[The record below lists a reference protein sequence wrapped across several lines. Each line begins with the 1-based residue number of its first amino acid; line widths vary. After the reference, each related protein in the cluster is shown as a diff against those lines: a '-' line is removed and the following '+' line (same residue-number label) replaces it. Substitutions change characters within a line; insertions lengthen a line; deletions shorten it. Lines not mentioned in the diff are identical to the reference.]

1 MKTLSKIF
9 QALLGVVALSLTALI
24 AGGRL
29 AWRSIRNRW
38 KIASKWVRRTI
49 VASFLLIALAFAALV
64 AYAIYDDAKGRW
76 YADKWLS
83 DDVVVYYFADDT
95 YRVYNTSTEKYTTP
109 RISWVASA
117 AENDSIGVYAIDDR
131 RGFLNTKT
139 GDVVIDAK
147 ANDYEKAWVFSDGLA
162 AVMKDGKVGFVDAN
176 NKLVIPFRFDYS
188 DKCIMYEIGYLFHD
202 GYCVMTNK
210 DGKFGLIDISGN
222 WVVEPEYDEMWN
234 AHKTGNRIVV
244 NDGKHGVLDSCGNV
258 VYPAEYFCIDIWE
271 DGFVLTK
278 DGRKWQEDY
287 EGNIVN
293 PFVIDGVNGYMKYPV
308 SYSNE
313 NGVEYAL
320 SDYAEYFV
328 NRNSGIMNRITGRPI
343 TPALFEDVNMISDKL
358 FEVQDA
364 ETYDWY
370 IIDIDGNIVK

>member
-49 VASFLLIALAFAALV
+49 VTSFFLIVLAFAALV
-64 AYAIYDDAKGRW
+64 AYAIYDDAMGRW
-76 YADKWLS
+76 YSDKRLS
-83 DDVVVYYFADDT
+83 DDVVVYYFSDDT
-95 YRVYNTSTEKYTTP
+95 YRVYNKSIEKYTTP
-109 RISWVASA
+109 RIDWVTDA
-117 AENDSIGVYAIDDR
+117 AYGDSLGVYAVGGR
-131 RGFLNTKT
+131 RGYINVKNGEIIINAKT
-139 GDVVIDAK
+139 
-147 ANDYEKAWVFSDGLA
+147 NDYEKAWVFSDGLA
-162 AVMKDGKVGFVDAN
+162 AVMKDGKVGFINVDN
-176 NKLVIPFRFDYS
+176 ELVIPFQFDYS
-188 DKCIMYEIGYLFHD
+188 SNRWGDTGYLFHD

-222 WVVEPEYDEMWN
+222 WVVEPEYDELWN

-258 VYPAEYFCIDIWE
+258 VYPTEYFYIDIWE

-293 PFVIDGVNGYMKYPV
+293 PFVIDGVNCYMKYPV

>member
-9 QALLGVVALSLTALI
+9 QALLGVVALTFAGLV

-29 AWRSIRNRW
+29 VWRKIRNRW
-38 KIASKWVRRTI
+38 KRASKWVRRTI
-49 VASFLLIALAFAALV
+49 AVSFLLIAVAFAALI

-76 YADKWLS
+76 YVDATLS
-83 DDVVVYYFADDT
+83 KDVVVYYYADDT
-95 YRVYNTSTEKYTTP
+95 YRVYNTSTEKYKTP
-109 RISWVASA
+109 RISWVVSA
-117 AENDSIGVYAIDDR
+117 AENDSLGVYAIGDR
-131 RGFLNTKT
+131 RGFINTKT

-162 AVMKDGKVGFVDAN
+162 AVMKDGKVGFIDAN

-188 DKCIMYEIGYLFHD
+188 DKCVMYEIGYLFHD

-222 WVVEPEYDEMWN
+222 WVVEPEYDELWN

-258 VYPAEYFCIDIWE
+258 VYPTEYFYIDVLS

-278 DGRKWQEDY
+278 DGKKWQVDL
-287 EGNIVN
+287 EGNVVN
-293 PFVIDGVNGYMKYPV
+293 PFLFDGSRYIEYPI
-308 SYSNE
+308 SYSDN

-320 SDYAEYFV
+320 SDYMEYYV
-328 NRNSGIMNRITGRPI
+328 NSNSGIMNRITGKPI
-343 TPALFEDVNMISDKL
+343 TPALYDDVYMMSDKL
-358 FEVQDA
+358 FKVQDA

-370 IIDIDGNIVK
+370 IIDINGNRVN

>member
-38 KIASKWVRRTI
+38 KVASKWVRRTI
-49 VASFLLIALAFAALV
+49 VASFFLIALAFAALV

-83 DDVVVYYFADDT
+83 DDVVVYYFSDDT
-95 YRVYNTSTEKYTTP
+95 YRVYNKSTEKYTTP
-109 RISWVASA
+109 RIDWVTDAASG
-117 AENDSIGVYAIDDR
+117 DSLGVYAVGGR
-131 RGFLNTKT
+131 RGYINVKNGEIIINAKT
-139 GDVVIDAK
+139 
-147 ANDYEKAWVFSDGLA
+147 NDYEKAWVFSDGLA
-162 AVMKDGKVGFVDAN
+162 AVMKDGKVGFINVDN
-176 NKLVIPFRFDYS
+176 ELVIPFQFDYS
-188 DKCIMYEIGYLFHD
+188 SNRWGDTGYLFHD

-210 DGKFGLIDISGN
+210 DGKMGLIDINGS
-222 WVVEPEYDEMWN
+222 WIVDAEYDEVWN

>member
-49 VASFLLIALAFAALV
+49 VTSFFLIALAFAALV
-64 AYAIYDDAKGRW
+64 AYAIYDDAMGRW
-76 YADKWLS
+76 YSDKRLS
-83 DDVVVYYFADDT
+83 DDVVVYYFSDDT
-95 YRVYNTSTEKYTTP
+95 YRVYNKSTEKYTTP
-109 RISWVASA
+109 RIDWVTDAASG
-117 AENDSIGVYAIDDR
+117 DSLGVYAVGGR
-131 RGFLNTKT
+131 RGYINVKNGEIIINAKT
-139 GDVVIDAK
+139 
-147 ANDYEKAWVFSDGLA
+147 NDYEKAWVFSDGLA
-162 AVMKDGKVGFVDAN
+162 AVMKDGKVGFIDVN
-176 NKLVIPFRFDYS
+176 NKLVIPFQFDYS

-222 WVVEPEYDEMWN
+222 WVVEPEYDELWN

>member
-76 YADKWLS
+76 YADIWLS

-131 RGFLNTKT
+131 RGFINTKT
-139 GDVVIDAK
+139 GDIVINAK
-147 ANDYEKAWVFSDGLA
+147 SNDYEKAWVFSEGLA
-162 AVMKDGKVGFVDAN
+162 AVMKEGKVGFVDAN
-176 NKLVIPFRFDYS
+176 NKLVIPFQFDYS
-188 DKCIMYEIGYLFHD
+188 DKCRTYEIGYLFHD
-202 GYCVMTNK
+202 GYCVMKNK
-210 DGKFGLIDISGN
+210 DGNFGLIDISGN
-222 WVVEPEYDEMWN
+222 WVVEPEYDELWN
-234 AHKTGNRIVV
+234 ACENGNRIVV
-244 NDGKHGVLDSCGNV
+244 NDGKHGVLDSCFKV
-258 VYPAEYFCIDIWE
+258 LYPTEYFYIDVLS
-271 DGFVLTK
+271 DGFVLIK
-278 DGRKWQEDY
+278 DGRKWQVDL
-287 EGNIVN
+287 EGNVVN
-293 PFVIDGVNGYMKYPV
+293 PFMFDGSRYMEYPI
-308 SYSNE
+308 SYSDN

-320 SDYAEYFV
+320 SDYMEYYV
-328 NRNSGIMNRITGRPI
+328 NNNSGIMNRITGKPI
-343 TPALFEDVNMISDKL
+343 TPALYDDVYMMSDKL
-358 FEVQDA
+358 FKVQDA

-370 IIDIDGNIVK
+370 IIDVNGNRVN

>member
-38 KIASKWVRRTI
+38 KIASKWMRRTI
-49 VASFLLIALAFAALV
+49 VASFFLIALAFAALV
-64 AYAIYDDAKGRW
+64 AYAIYDDTMGRW
-76 YADKWLS
+76 FADESLS

-109 RISWVASA
+109 RISWVVSA
-117 AENDSIGVYAIDDR
+117 AENDSLGVYAIGDR
-131 RGFLNTKT
+131 RGFINTKT

-162 AVMKDGKVGFVDAN
+162 AVMKDGKVGFVDVN
-176 NKLVIPFRFDYS
+176 NKLVIPFQFDYS
-188 DKCIMYEIGYLFHD
+188 DKCRTYEIGYLFHD

-210 DGKFGLIDISGN
+210 DGKFGLIDINGN
-222 WVVEPEYDEMWN
+222 WVVEPEYDELWN
-234 AHKTGNRIVV
+234 ACENGNRIVV
-244 NDGKHGVLDSCGNV
+244 NDGKHGVLDSCFKV
-258 VYPAEYFCIDIWE
+258 LYPTEYFYVDVLS

-278 DGRKWQEDY
+278 DGKMWQVDL
-287 EGNIVN
+287 EGNVVN
-293 PFVIDGVNGYMKYPV
+293 PFMFDGSEYMEYPV
-308 SYSNE
+308 SYCSN
-313 NGVEYAL
+313 NGIEYAL
-320 SDYAEYFV
+320 SDYMEYYI
-328 NRNSGIMNRITGRPI
+328 NNNSGIMNRITGKPI
-343 TPALFEDVNMISDKL
+343 TPALYDDVYMISDKL
-358 FEVQDA
+358 FKVQDA

-370 IIDIDGNIVK
+370 IIDVNGNRVN

>member
-9 QALLGVVALSLTALI
+9 QDLLGVLALTFAGLV

-29 AWRSIRNRW
+29 VWRKIRNRW
-38 KIASKWVRRTI
+38 KRASKWVRRTI
-49 VASFLLIALAFAALV
+49 VVSFLLIAAAFAALV

-76 YADKWLS
+76 YVDATLS
-83 DDVVVYYFADDT
+83 KDVVVYYYADDT
-95 YRVYNTSTEKYTTP
+95 YRVYNTSTEKYKTP
-109 RISWVASA
+109 RISWVVSA
-117 AENDSIGVYAIDDR
+117 AENDSLGVYAIGDR
-131 RGFLNTKT
+131 RGFINTKT

-162 AVMKDGKVGFVDAN
+162 AVMKDGKVGFINVDN
-176 NKLVIPFRFDYS
+176 ELVIPFQFDYS
-188 DKCIMYEIGYLFHD
+188 SNRWGDTGYLFHD

-222 WVVEPEYDEMWN
+222 WVVEPEYDELWN

-258 VYPAEYFCIDIWE
+258 VYPTEYFYIDVLS

-278 DGRKWQEDY
+278 DGKKWQVDL
-287 EGNIVN
+287 EGNVVN
-293 PFVIDGVNGYMKYPV
+293 PFLFDGSRYIEYPI
-308 SYSNE
+308 SYSDN

-320 SDYAEYFV
+320 SDYMEYYV
-328 NRNSGIMNRITGRPI
+328 NSNSGIMNRITGKPI
-343 TPALFEDVNMISDKL
+343 TPALYDDVYMMSDKL
-358 FEVQDA
+358 FKVQDA

-370 IIDIDGNIVK
+370 IIDINGNRVN

>member
-49 VASFLLIALAFAALV
+49 VASFFLIALAFAALV
-64 AYAIYDDAKGRW
+64 AYAIYDDTMGKW
-76 YADKWLS
+76 YSDKTLS
-83 DDVVVYYFADDT
+83 DDVVVYYFSDDT
-95 YRVYNTSTEKYTTP
+95 YRVYNKSIEKYTTP
-109 RISWVASA
+109 RIDWVTDAASG
-117 AENDSIGVYAIDDR
+117 DSLGVYAVGGR
-131 RGFLNTKT
+131 RGYINVKNGEIIINAKT
-139 GDVVIDAK
+139 NG
-147 ANDYEKAWVFSDGLA
+147 YEKAWVFSDGLA
-162 AVMKDGKVGFVDAN
+162 AVMKDGKVGFINVDN
-176 NKLVIPFRFDYS
+176 ELVIPFQFDYS
-188 DKCIMYEIGYLFHD
+188 SNRWGDTGYLFHD

-222 WVVEPEYDEMWN
+222 WVVEPEYDELWN

-258 VYPAEYFCIDIWE
+258 VYPTEYFYIDIWE

-293 PFVIDGVNGYMKYPV
+293 PFVIDGVNCYMKYPV

>member
-9 QALLGVVALSLTALI
+9 QALLGIVALLLTSLI
-24 AGGRL
+24 ALGRL
-29 AWRSIRNRW
+29 IWRKIRNRW
-38 KIASKWVRRTI
+38 KKSAKWIHRTI
-49 VASFLLIALAFAALV
+49 VVSFALIALGFVALV
-64 AYAIYDDAKGRW
+64 AYALYEDNYGRYW
-76 YADKWLS
+76 YHDEELS
-83 DDVVVYYFADDT
+83 EDVVVYYFSDDK
-95 YRVYNTSTEKYTTP
+95 YRVYNNSTNKYTTP
-109 RISWVASA
+109 RIDWVTDAASG
-117 AENDSIGVYAIDDR
+117 DSLGVYAVGGR
-131 RGFLNTKT
+131 RGYINVKNGEIIINAKT
-139 GDVVIDAK
+139 
-147 ANDYEKAWVFSDGLA
+147 NDYEKAWVFSDGLA
-162 AVMKDGKVGFVDAN
+162 AVMKDGKVGFINVDN
-176 NKLVIPFRFDYS
+176 ELVIPFQFDYS
-188 DKCIMYEIGYLFHD
+188 SNRWGDTGYLFHD

-222 WVVEPEYDEMWN
+222 WVVEPEYDELWN

-258 VYPAEYFCIDIWE
+258 VYPTEYFYIDIWE

-293 PFVIDGVNGYMKYPV
+293 PFVIDGVNCYMKYPV

-328 NRNSGIMNRITGRPI
+328 NRNSGIMNRITGKPI
-343 TPALFEDVNMISDKL
+343 TPAL

>member
-9 QALLGVVALSLTALI
+9 QALLGIVALLLTSLI
-24 AGGRL
+24 ALGRL
-29 AWRSIRNRW
+29 IWRKIRNRW
-38 KIASKWVRRTI
+38 KKSAKWIRRTI
-49 VASFLLIALAFAALV
+49 VVSFALIALGFVALV
-64 AYAIYDDAKGRW
+64 AYALYDDNYGRYW
-76 YADKWLS
+76 YHDEELS
-83 DDVVVYYFADDT
+83 EDVVVYYFSDDK
-95 YRVYNTSTEKYTTP
+95 YRVYNNSTNKYTTP
-109 RISWVASA
+109 RIDWVVDATKG
-117 AENDSIGVYAIDDR
+117 DSLGVYAIDGR
-131 RGFLNTKT
+131 RGFINVKN
-139 GDVVIDAK
+139 GEIIIDAK
-147 ANDYEKAWVFSDGLA
+147 ANNYEKAWVFSEGLA
-162 AVMKDGKVGFVDAN
+162 AVVKDGKIGFI
-176 NKLVIPFRFDYS
+176 NKSNELVIPFQFDYS
-188 DKCIMYEIGYLFHD
+188 SNRWGDTGYLFHD

-210 DGKFGLIDISGN
+210 DGKMGLIDINGS
-222 WVVEPEYDEMWN
+222 WIVDAEYDEVWN

-258 VYPAEYFCIDIWE
+258 VYPAEYFYIDIWE

>member
-9 QALLGVVALSLTALI
+9 QALLGIVALLLTSLI
-24 AGGRL
+24 ALGRL
-29 AWRSIRNRW
+29 IWRKIRNRW
-38 KIASKWVRRTI
+38 KKSAKWIHRTI
-49 VASFLLIALAFAALV
+49 VVSFALIALGFVALV
-64 AYAIYDDAKGRW
+64 AYALYEDNYGRYW
-76 YADKWLS
+76 YHDEELS
-83 DDVVVYYFADDT
+83 EDVVVYYFSDDK
-95 YRVYNTSTEKYTTP
+95 YRVYNNSTNKYTTP
-109 RISWVASA
+109 RIDWVTDAASG
-117 AENDSIGVYAIDDR
+117 DSLGVYAVGGR
-131 RGFLNTKT
+131 RGYINVKNGEIIINAKT
-139 GDVVIDAK
+139 
-147 ANDYEKAWVFSDGLA
+147 NDYEKAWVFSDGLA
-162 AVMKDGKVGFVDAN
+162 AVMKDGKVGFINVDN
-176 NKLVIPFRFDYS
+176 ELVIPFQFDYS
-188 DKCIMYEIGYLFHD
+188 SNRWGDTGYLFHD

-222 WVVEPEYDEMWN
+222 WVVEPEYDELWN

-258 VYPAEYFCIDIWE
+258 VYPTEYFYIDIWE

-293 PFVIDGVNGYMKYPV
+293 PFVIDGVNCYMKYPV

-328 NRNSGIMNRITGRPI
+328 NRNSGIMNRITGKPI

>member
-49 VASFLLIALAFAALV
+49 VVSFLLIAVAFAALI
-64 AYAIYDDAKGRW
+64 AYAIYDDAMGRW
-76 YADKWLS
+76 SADKRLS
-83 DDVVVYYFADDT
+83 DDVVVYYFSDDT
-95 YRVYNTSTEKYTTP
+95 YRVYNKSTEKYTTP
-109 RISWVASA
+109 RIDWVTDAASG
-117 AENDSIGVYAIDDR
+117 DSLGVYAVGGR
-131 RGFLNTKT
+131 RGYINVKNGEIIINAKT
-139 GDVVIDAK
+139 
-147 ANDYEKAWVFSDGLA
+147 NDYEKAWVFSGGLA
-162 AVMKDGKVGFVDAN
+162 AVMKDGKVGFIDAN
-176 NKLVIPFRFDYS
+176 NRLVIPFRFDYS

-222 WVVEPEYDEMWN
+222 WVVEPEYDELWN
-234 AHKTGNRIVV
+234 AHKTGNRIIV

-370 IIDIDGNIVK
+370 IIDVNGNKVN

>member
-49 VASFLLIALAFAALV
+49 VTSFFLIALAFAALV
-64 AYAIYDDAKGRW
+64 AYAIYDDTMGRW
-76 YADKWLS
+76 YSDKRLS

-95 YRVYNTSTEKYTTP
+95 YRVYNKSTEKYTTP
-109 RISWVASA
+109 RIDWVTDAASG
-117 AENDSIGVYAIDDR
+117 DSLGVYAVGGR
-131 RGFLNTKT
+131 RGYINVKNGEIIINAKT
-139 GDVVIDAK
+139 
-147 ANDYEKAWVFSDGLA
+147 NDYEKAWVFSDGLA
-162 AVMKDGKVGFVDAN
+162 AVMKDGKVGFIDAN

-222 WVVEPEYDEMWN
+222 WVVEPEYDELWN

-370 IIDIDGNIVK
+370 IIDVNGNKVN

>member
-49 VASFLLIALAFAALV
+49 VTSFFLIALAFAALV
-64 AYAIYDDAKGRW
+64 AYAIYDDTMGRW
-76 YADKWLS
+76 YSDKRLS

-95 YRVYNTSTEKYTTP
+95 YRVYNKSTEKYTTP
-109 RISWVASA
+109 RIDWVTDAASG
-117 AENDSIGVYAIDDR
+117 DSLGVYAVGGR
-131 RGFLNTKT
+131 RGYINVKNGEIIINAKT
-139 GDVVIDAK
+139 
-147 ANDYEKAWVFSDGLA
+147 NDYEKAWVFSDGLA
-162 AVMKDGKVGFVDAN
+162 AVMKDGKVGFINVDN
-176 NKLVIPFRFDYS
+176 ELVIPFQFDYS
-188 DKCIMYEIGYLFHD
+188 SNRWGDAGYLFHD
-202 GYCVMTNK
+202 GYCIMTNK

-222 WVVEPEYDEMWN
+222 WVVEPEYDELWN

>member
-9 QALLGVVALSLTALI
+9 QALLGVVALTFAGLV

-29 AWRSIRNRW
+29 VWRKIRNRW
-38 KIASKWVRRTI
+38 KRASKWVRRTI

-131 RGFLNTKT
+131 RGFINTKT
-139 GDVVIDAK
+139 GDIVINAK
-147 ANDYEKAWVFSDGLA
+147 SNDYEKAWVFSEGLA
-162 AVMKDGKVGFVDAN
+162 AVMKDGKVGFVEAN

-188 DKCIMYEIGYLFHD
+188 DKCRTYEIGYLFHD

-222 WVVEPEYDEMWN
+222 WVVEPEYDELWN
-234 AHKTGNRIVV
+234 ACENGNRIVV
-244 NDGKHGVLDSCGNV
+244 NDGEHGVLDSCFKV
-258 VYPAEYFCIDIWE
+258 LYPTEYFYIDVLS

-278 DGRKWQEDY
+278 DGKKWQVDL
-287 EGNIVN
+287 EGNVVN
-293 PFVIDGVNGYMKYPV
+293 PFLFDGSNYIEYPI
-308 SYSNE
+308 SYSDN

-320 SDYAEYFV
+320 SNYMEYYV
-328 NRNSGIMNRITGRPI
+328 NNNSGIMNRITGKPI
-343 TPALFEDVNMISDKL
+343 TPALYDDVYMMSDKL
-358 FEVQDA
+358 FKVQDA

-370 IIDIDGNIVK
+370 IIDVNGNRVN

>member
-49 VASFLLIALAFAALV
+49 VASFFLIALAFAALV
-64 AYAIYDDAKGRW
+64 AYAIYDDTMGRW
-76 YADKWLS
+76 YSDKTLS
-83 DDVVVYYFADDT
+83 DDVVVYYFSDDT

-109 RISWVASA
+109 RIDWVTDAASG
-117 AENDSIGVYAIDDR
+117 DSLGVYAVGGR
-131 RGFLNTKT
+131 RGYINVKNGEIIINAKT
-139 GDVVIDAK
+139 NG
-147 ANDYEKAWVFSDGLA
+147 YEKAWVFSDGLA
-162 AVMKDGKVGFVDAN
+162 AVMKDGKVGFINVDN
-176 NKLVIPFRFDYS
+176 ELVIPFQFDYS
-188 DKCIMYEIGYLFHD
+188 SNRWGDTGYLFHD

-222 WVVEPEYDEMWN
+222 WVVEPEYDELWN

-258 VYPAEYFCIDIWE
+258 VYPTEYFYIDIWE

-293 PFVIDGVNGYMKYPV
+293 PFVIDGVNCYMKYPV

-370 IIDIDGNIVK
+370 IIDVNGNKVN

>member
-49 VASFLLIALAFAALV
+49 VASFFLIALAFAALV
-64 AYAIYDDAKGRW
+64 AYAIYDDTMGRW
-76 YADKWLS
+76 YSDKTLS
-83 DDVVVYYFADDT
+83 DDVVVYYFSDDT
-95 YRVYNTSTEKYTTP
+95 YRVYNKSIEKYTTP
-109 RISWVASA
+109 RIDWVTDAASG
-117 AENDSIGVYAIDDR
+117 DSLGVYAVGGR
-131 RGFLNTKT
+131 RGYINVKNGEIIINAKT
-139 GDVVIDAK
+139 NG
-147 ANDYEKAWVFSDGLA
+147 YEKAWVFSDGLA
-162 AVMKDGKVGFVDAN
+162 AVMKDGKVGFINVDN
-176 NKLVIPFRFDYS
+176 ELVIPFQFDYS
-188 DKCIMYEIGYLFHD
+188 SNRWGDTGYLFHD

-222 WVVEPEYDEMWN
+222 WVVEPEYDELWN

-258 VYPAEYFCIDIWE
+258 VYPTEYFYIDIWE

-293 PFVIDGVNGYMKYPV
+293 PFVIDGVNCYMKYPV

>member
-9 QALLGVVALSLTALI
+9 QALLGIVALLLTSLI
-24 AGGRL
+24 ALGRL
-29 AWRSIRNRW
+29 IWRKIRNRW
-38 KIASKWVRRTI
+38 KKSAKWIRRTI
-49 VASFLLIALAFAALV
+49 VVSFALIALGFVALV
-64 AYAIYDDAKGRW
+64 AYALYEDNYGRYW
-76 YADKWLS
+76 YHDEELS
-83 DDVVVYYFADDT
+83 EDVVVYYFSDDK
-95 YRVYNTSTEKYTTP
+95 YRVYNNSTNKYTTP
-109 RISWVASA
+109 RIDWVVDATKG
-117 AENDSIGVYAIDDR
+117 DSLGVYAIDGR
-131 RGFLNTKT
+131 RGFINTKN
-139 GDVVIDAK
+139 GEIIIDAK
-147 ANDYEKAWVFSDGLA
+147 ANDYEKAWVFSEGLA
-162 AVMKDGKVGFVDAN
+162 AVVKGGKIGFI
-176 NKLVIPFRFDYS
+176 NKSNELVIPFQFDYS
-188 DKCIMYEIGYLFHD
+188 SSRWGDTGYLFHD

-210 DGKFGLIDISGN
+210 DGKFGLIDINGN
-222 WVVEPEYDEMWN
+222 WVVEPEYDELWN

-258 VYPAEYFCIDIWE
+258 VYPTEYFYIDIWE

-293 PFVIDGVNGYMKYPV
+293 PFVIDGVNCYMKYPV

-370 IIDIDGNIVK
+370 IIDVNGNKVN

>member
-76 YADKWLS
+76 YADIWLS

-131 RGFLNTKT
+131 RGFINTKT
-139 GDVVIDAK
+139 GDIVINAK
-147 ANDYEKAWVFSDGLA
+147 SNDYEKAWVFSEGLA

-188 DKCIMYEIGYLFHD
+188 DKCRTYEIGYLFHD
-202 GYCVMTNK
+202 GYCVMSNK

-222 WVVEPEYDEMWN
+222 WVVEPEYDELWN

-328 NRNSGIMNRITGRPI
+328 NRNSGIMNRITGKPI
-343 TPALFEDVNMISDKL
+343 TPALYDDVYMISDKL
-358 FEVQDA
+358 FQVQDA
-364 ETYDWY
+364 ETYDCY
-370 IIDIDGNIVK
+370 IIDVNGNRVN

>member
-49 VASFLLIALAFAALV
+49 VASFFLIALAFAALV
-64 AYAIYDDAKGRW
+64 AYAIYDDAMGRW
-76 YADKWLS
+76 YSDKRLS
-83 DDVVVYYFADDT
+83 DDVVVYYFSDDT
-95 YRVYNTSTEKYTTP
+95 YRVYNKSTEKYTTP
-109 RISWVASA
+109 RIDWVTDAASG
-117 AENDSIGVYAIDDR
+117 DSLGVYAVGGR
-131 RGFLNTKT
+131 RGYINVKNGEIIINAKT
-139 GDVVIDAK
+139 
-147 ANDYEKAWVFSDGLA
+147 NDYEKAWVFSDGLA
-162 AVMKDGKVGFVDAN
+162 AVMKDGKVGFINVDN
-176 NKLVIPFRFDYS
+176 ELVIPFQFDYS
-188 DKCIMYEIGYLFHD
+188 SNRWGDTGYLFHD

-210 DGKFGLIDISGN
+210 DGKMGLIDINGS
-222 WVVEPEYDEMWN
+222 WIVDAEYDEVWN

-258 VYPAEYFCIDIWE
+258 VYPTEYFYIDIWE

-293 PFVIDGVNGYMKYPV
+293 PFVIDGVNCYMKYPV

>member
-38 KIASKWVRRTI
+38 KMASKWVRRTI
-49 VASFLLIALAFAALV
+49 VASFFLIALAFAALV
-64 AYAIYDDAKGRW
+64 AYAIYDDTMGRW
-76 YADKWLS
+76 YSDKTLS
-83 DDVVVYYFADDT
+83 DDVVVYYFSDDT
-95 YRVYNTSTEKYTTP
+95 YRVYNKSIEKYTTP
-109 RISWVASA
+109 RIDWVTDAASG
-117 AENDSIGVYAIDDR
+117 DSLGVYAVGGR
-131 RGFLNTKT
+131 RGYINVKNGEIIINAKT
-139 GDVVIDAK
+139 
-147 ANDYEKAWVFSDGLA
+147 NDYEKAWVFSDGLA
-162 AVMKDGKVGFVDAN
+162 AVMKDGKVGFINVDN
-176 NKLVIPFRFDYS
+176 ELVIPFQFDYS
-188 DKCIMYEIGYLFHD
+188 SNRWGDTGYLFHD

-222 WVVEPEYDEMWN
+222 WVVEPEYDELWN

-258 VYPAEYFCIDIWE
+258 VYPTEYFYIDIWE

-293 PFVIDGVNGYMKYPV
+293 PFVIDGVNCYMKYPV

>member
-38 KIASKWVRRTI
+38 KMASKWVRRTI
-49 VASFLLIALAFAALV
+49 VASFFLIALAFAALV
-64 AYAIYDDAKGRW
+64 AYAIYDDTMGRW
-76 YADKWLS
+76 YSDKTLS
-83 DDVVVYYFADDT
+83 DDVVVYYFSDDT
-95 YRVYNTSTEKYTTP
+95 YRVYNKSIEKYTTP
-109 RISWVASA
+109 RIDWVTDAASG
-117 AENDSIGVYAIDDR
+117 DSLGVYAVGGR
-131 RGFLNTKT
+131 RGYINVKNGEIIINAKT
-139 GDVVIDAK
+139 NG
-147 ANDYEKAWVFSDGLA
+147 YEKAWVFSDGLA
-162 AVMKDGKVGFVDAN
+162 AVMKDGKVGFINVDN
-176 NKLVIPFRFDYS
+176 ELVIPFQFDYS
-188 DKCIMYEIGYLFHD
+188 SNRWGDTGYLFHD

-222 WVVEPEYDEMWN
+222 WVVEPEYDELWN

-258 VYPAEYFCIDIWE
+258 VYPTEYFYIDIWE

-287 EGNIVN
+287 EGNIIN
-293 PFVIDGVNGYMKYPV
+293 PFVIDGVNCYMKYPV

>member
-9 QALLGVVALSLTALI
+9 QALLGVVALTFAGLV

-29 AWRSIRNRW
+29 VWRKIRNRW
-38 KIASKWVRRTI
+38 KKSAKWIHRTI
-49 VASFLLIALAFAALV
+49 VVSFALIALGFVALV
-64 AYAIYDDAKGRW
+64 AYALYEDNYGRYW
-76 YADKWLS
+76 YHDEELS
-83 DDVVVYYFADDT
+83 EDVVVYYFSDDK
-95 YRVYNTSTEKYTTP
+95 YRVYNNSTNKYTTP
-109 RISWVASA
+109 RIDWVVDATKG
-117 AENDSIGVYAIDDR
+117 DSLGVYAIDGR
-131 RGFLNTKT
+131 RGFINVKN
-139 GDVVIDAK
+139 GEIIIDAK
-147 ANDYEKAWVFSDGLA
+147 ANNYEKAWVFSEGLA
-162 AVMKDGKVGFVDAN
+162 AVVKDGKIGFI
-176 NKLVIPFRFDYS
+176 NKSNELVIPFQFDYS
-188 DKCIMYEIGYLFHD
+188 SNRWGDTGYLFHD

-210 DGKFGLIDISGN
+210 DGKMGLIDINGS
-222 WVVEPEYDEMWN
+222 WIVDAEYDEVWN

-258 VYPAEYFCIDIWE
+258 VYPTEYFYIDIWE

-287 EGNIVN
+287 EGNVVN
-293 PFVIDGVNGYMKYPV
+293 PFVIDGVNCYMKYPV

-328 NRNSGIMNRITGRPI
+328 NRNSGIMNRITGKPI

>member
-49 VASFLLIALAFAALV
+49 VTSFFLIVLAFAALV
-64 AYAIYDDAKGRW
+64 AYAIYDDAMGRW
-76 YADKWLS
+76 SADKWLS

-95 YRVYNTSTEKYTTP
+95 YRVYNKSIEKYTTP
-109 RISWVASA
+109 RIDWVTDAASG
-117 AENDSIGVYAIDDR
+117 DSLGVYAVGGR
-131 RGFLNTKT
+131 RGYINVKNGEIIINAKT
-139 GDVVIDAK
+139 
-147 ANDYEKAWVFSDGLA
+147 NDYEKAWVFSDGLA
-162 AVMKDGKVGFVDAN
+162 AVMKDGKVGFIDAN

-222 WVVEPEYDEMWN
+222 WVVEPEYDELWN

-370 IIDIDGNIVK
+370 IIDVNGNKVN

>member
-29 AWRSIRNRW
+29 AWRYIRNRW
-38 KIASKWVRRTI
+38 KMASKWVRRTI
-49 VASFLLIALAFAALV
+49 VASFFLIALAFAALV
-64 AYAIYDDAKGRW
+64 AYAIYDDTMGRW
-76 YADKWLS
+76 YSDKTLS
-83 DDVVVYYFADDT
+83 DDVVVYYFSDDT
-95 YRVYNTSTEKYTTP
+95 YRVYNKSIEKYTTP
-109 RISWVASA
+109 RIDWVTDAASG
-117 AENDSIGVYAIDDR
+117 DSLGVYAVGGR
-131 RGFLNTKT
+131 RGYINVKNGEIIINAKT
-139 GDVVIDAK
+139 NG
-147 ANDYEKAWVFSDGLA
+147 YEKAWVFSDGLA
-162 AVMKDGKVGFVDAN
+162 AVMKDGKVGFINVDN
-176 NKLVIPFRFDYS
+176 ELVIPFQFDYS
-188 DKCIMYEIGYLFHD
+188 SNRWGDTGYLFHD

-222 WVVEPEYDEMWN
+222 WIVEPEYDELWN

-258 VYPAEYFCIDIWE
+258 VYPTEYFYIDIWE

-293 PFVIDGVNGYMKYPV
+293 PFVIDGVNCYMKYPV

-370 IIDIDGNIVK
+370 IIDVNGNKVN

>member
-29 AWRSIRNRW
+29 ACRSIRNRW
-38 KIASKWVRRTI
+38 KMASKWVRRTI
-49 VASFLLIALAFAALV
+49 VASFFLIALAFAALV
-64 AYAIYDDAKGRW
+64 AYAIYDDTMGRW
-76 YADKWLS
+76 YSDKTLS
-83 DDVVVYYFADDT
+83 DDVVVYYFSDDT

-109 RISWVASA
+109 RIDWVTD
-117 AENDSIGVYAIDDR
+117 AESGDSLGVYAVGGR
-131 RGFLNTKT
+131 RGYINVKNGEIIINAKT
-139 GDVVIDAK
+139 
-147 ANDYEKAWVFSDGLA
+147 NDYEKAWVFSDGLA
-162 AVMKDGKVGFVDAN
+162 AVMKDGKVGFINVDN
-176 NKLVIPFRFDYS
+176 ELVIPFQFDYS
-188 DKCIMYEIGYLFHD
+188 SNRWGDTGYLFHD

-222 WVVEPEYDEMWN
+222 WVVEPEYDELWN

-258 VYPAEYFCIDIWE
+258 VYPTEYFYIDIWE

-287 EGNIVN
+287 EGNIIN
-293 PFVIDGVNGYMKYPV
+293 PFVIDGVNCYMKYPV

>member
-64 AYAIYDDAKGRW
+64 AYAIYDDAKGKW

-83 DDVVVYYFADDT
+83 DDVVVYYFTDDT

-222 WVVEPEYDEMWN
+222 WVVEPEYDELWN

-370 IIDIDGNIVK
+370 IIDVNGNRVN

>member
-49 VASFLLIALAFAALV
+49 VTSFFLIALAFAALV
-64 AYAIYDDAKGRW
+64 AYAIYDDTMGRW
-76 YADKWLS
+76 YSDKRLS

-95 YRVYNTSTEKYTTP
+95 YRVYNKSTEKYTTP
-109 RISWVASA
+109 RIDWVTDAASG
-117 AENDSIGVYAIDDR
+117 DSLGVYAVGGR
-131 RGFLNTKT
+131 RGYINVKNGEIIINAKT
-139 GDVVIDAK
+139 
-147 ANDYEKAWVFSDGLA
+147 NDYEKAWVFSDGLA
-162 AVMKDGKVGFVDAN
+162 AVMKDGKVGFIDAN

-222 WVVEPEYDEMWN
+222 WVVEPEYDELWN

>member
-38 KIASKWVRRTI
+38 KMASKWVRRTI
-49 VASFLLIALAFAALV
+49 VASFFLIALAFAALV
-64 AYAIYDDAKGRW
+64 AYAIYDDTMGRW
-76 YADKWLS
+76 YSDKTLS
-83 DDVVVYYFADDT
+83 DDVVVYYFSDDT
-95 YRVYNTSTEKYTTP
+95 YRVYNKSIEKYTTP
-109 RISWVASA
+109 RIDWVTDAASG
-117 AENDSIGVYAIDDR
+117 DSLGVYAVGGR
-131 RGFLNTKT
+131 RGYINVKNGEIIINAKT
-139 GDVVIDAK
+139 
-147 ANDYEKAWVFSDGLA
+147 NDYEKAWVFSDGLA
-162 AVMKDGKVGFVDAN
+162 AVMKDGKVGFINVDN
-176 NKLVIPFRFDYS
+176 ELVIPFQFDYS
-188 DKCIMYEIGYLFHD
+188 SNRWGDTGYLFHD

-222 WVVEPEYDEMWN
+222 WVVEPEYDELWN

-258 VYPAEYFCIDIWE
+258 VYPTEYFYIDIWE

-293 PFVIDGVNGYMKYPV
+293 PFVIDGVNCYMKYPV

-370 IIDIDGNIVK
+370 IIDVNGNKVN

>member
-49 VASFLLIALAFAALV
+49 VASFFLIALAFAALV
-64 AYAIYDDAKGRW
+64 AYAIYDDAMGRW
-76 YADKWLS
+76 YSDKRLS
-83 DDVVVYYFADDT
+83 DDVVVYYFSDDT
-95 YRVYNTSTEKYTTP
+95 YRVYNKSTEKYTTP
-109 RISWVASA
+109 RIDWVTDAASG
-117 AENDSIGVYAIDDR
+117 DSLGVYAVGGR
-131 RGFLNTKT
+131 RGYINVKNGEIIINAKT
-139 GDVVIDAK
+139 
-147 ANDYEKAWVFSDGLA
+147 NDYEKAWVFSDGLA
-162 AVMKDGKVGFVDAN
+162 AVMKDGKVGFINVDN
-176 NKLVIPFRFDYS
+176 ELVIPFQFDYS
-188 DKCIMYEIGYLFHD
+188 SNRWGDTGYLFHD

-210 DGKFGLIDISGN
+210 DGKMGLIDINGS
-222 WVVEPEYDEMWN
+222 WIVDAEYDEVWN

>member
-49 VASFLLIALAFAALV
+49 VTSFFLIALAFAALV
-64 AYAIYDDAKGRW
+64 AYAIYDDMMGRW
-76 YADKWLS
+76 YSDKRLS
-83 DDVVVYYFADDT
+83 DDVVVYYFSDDT
-95 YRVYNTSTEKYTTP
+95 YRVYNKSTEKYTTP
-109 RISWVASA
+109 RIDWVTDAASG
-117 AENDSIGVYAIDDR
+117 DSLGVYAVGGR
-131 RGFLNTKT
+131 RGYINVKNGEIIINAKT
-139 GDVVIDAK
+139 
-147 ANDYEKAWVFSDGLA
+147 NDYEKAWVFSDGLA
-162 AVMKDGKVGFVDAN
+162 AVMKDGKVGFINVDN
-176 NKLVIPFRFDYS
+176 ELVIPFQFDYS
-188 DKCIMYEIGYLFHD
+188 SNRWGDTGYLFHD

-210 DGKFGLIDISGN
+210 DGKMGLIDINGS
-222 WVVEPEYDEMWN
+222 WIVDAEYDEVWN

>member
-38 KIASKWVRRTI
+38 KMASKWVRRTI
-49 VASFLLIALAFAALV
+49 VASFFLIALAFAALV
-64 AYAIYDDAKGRW
+64 AYAIYDDTMGRW
-76 YADKWLS
+76 YSDKTLS

-95 YRVYNTSTEKYTTP
+95 YRVYNKSIEKYTTP
-109 RISWVASA
+109 RIDWVTDAASG
-117 AENDSIGVYAIDDR
+117 DSLGVYAVGGR
-131 RGFLNTKT
+131 RGYINVKNGEIIINAKT
-139 GDVVIDAK
+139 
-147 ANDYEKAWVFSDGLA
+147 NDYEKAWVFSDGLA
-162 AVMKDGKVGFVDAN
+162 AVMKDGKVGFINVDN
-176 NKLVIPFRFDYS
+176 ELVIPFQFDYS
-188 DKCIMYEIGYLFHD
+188 SGRWGDTGYLFHD

-222 WVVEPEYDEMWN
+222 WVVEPEYDELWN

-258 VYPAEYFCIDIWE
+258 VYPTEYFYIDIWE

-293 PFVIDGVNGYMKYPV
+293 PFVIDGVNCYMKYPV

>member
-49 VASFLLIALAFAALV
+49 VTSFFLIALAFAALV
-64 AYAIYDDAKGRW
+64 AYAIYDDAMGRW
-76 YADKWLS
+76 YSDKRLS

-95 YRVYNTSTEKYTTP
+95 YRVYNKSTEKYTTP
-109 RISWVASA
+109 RIDWVTDAASG
-117 AENDSIGVYAIDDR
+117 DSLGVYAVGGR
-131 RGFLNTKT
+131 RGYINVKNGEIIINAKT
-139 GDVVIDAK
+139 
-147 ANDYEKAWVFSDGLA
+147 NDYEKAWVFSDGLA
-162 AVMKDGKVGFVDAN
+162 AVMKDGKVGFINVDN
-176 NKLVIPFRFDYS
+176 ELVIPFQFDYS
-188 DKCIMYEIGYLFHD
+188 SNRWGDTGYLFHD

-222 WVVEPEYDEMWN
+222 WIVEPEYDELWN

-258 VYPAEYFCIDIWE
+258 VYPTEYFYIDIWE

>member
-38 KIASKWVRRTI
+38 KMASKWVRRTI
-49 VASFLLIALAFAALV
+49 VASLLLIALAFAALV

-76 YADKWLS
+76 YADIWLS

-131 RGFLNTKT
+131 RGFINTKT

-162 AVMKDGKVGFVDAN
+162 AVMKDGKVGFINAN

-222 WVVEPEYDEMWN
+222 WVVEPEYDELWN
-234 AHKTGNRIVV
+234 ACENGNRIVV
-244 NDGKHGVLDSCGNV
+244 NDGKHGVLDSCFKV
-258 VYPAEYFCIDIWE
+258 LYPTEYFYIDVLS

-278 DGRKWQEDY
+278 DGKMWQVDLD
-287 EGNIVN
+287 GNVVN
-293 PFVIDGVNGYMKYPV
+293 PFMFDGSGYMEYPV
-308 SYSNE
+308 SYCSN
-313 NGVEYAL
+313 NGIEYAL
-320 SDYAEYFV
+320 SDYMEYYI
-328 NRNSGIMNRITGRPI
+328 NNNSGIMNRITGKPI
-343 TPALFEDVNMISDKL
+343 TPALYEDVYMISDKL
-358 FEVQDA
+358 FKVQDA
-364 ETYDWY
+364 ETYDWH
-370 IIDIDGNIVK
+370 IIDVNGNKVN

>member
-9 QALLGVVALSLTALI
+9 QALLGVVALTFAGLV

-29 AWRSIRNRW
+29 VWRKIRNRW
-38 KIASKWVRRTI
+38 KKASKWVRRTI
-49 VASFLLIALAFAALV
+49 VVSFLLIAAAFAALI

-76 YADKWLS
+76 YVDATLS
-83 DDVVVYYFADDT
+83 KDVVVYYYADDT

-131 RGFLNTKT
+131 RGFINTKT
-139 GDVVIDAK
+139 GDIVINAK
-147 ANDYEKAWVFSDGLA
+147 SNDYEKAWVFSDGLA
-162 AVMKDGKVGFVDAN
+162 AVMKDGKVGFINVDN
-176 NKLVIPFRFDYS
+176 ELVIPFQFDYS
-188 DKCIMYEIGYLFHD
+188 SNRWGDTGYLFHD

-222 WVVEPEYDEMWN
+222 WVVEPEYDELWN

-258 VYPAEYFCIDIWE
+258 VYPTEYFYIDIWE

-293 PFVIDGVNGYMKYPV
+293 PFVIDGVNCYMKYPV

-358 FEVQDA
+358 FQVQDA
-364 ETYDWY
+364 ETYDCY
-370 IIDIDGNIVK
+370 IIDVNGNRVN